1 MTRGPAALDR
11 GTRDTEGIEE
21 WSRPNS
27 NLRVA
32 VQAVVKVYKAKFNVR
47 SLAAAPCV
55 SSDAVLALIT
65 LLAVAVDRRK
75 PLQDAAS
82 QTGTSPKGFVDVTR
96 PQDAAIV
103 LKVSQ

>member
-1 MTRGPAALDR
+1 M
-11 GTRDTEGIEE
+11 
-21 WSRPNS
+21 
-27 NLRVA
+27 
-32 VQAVVKVYKAKFNVR
+32 
-47 SLAAAPCV
+47 V
-55 SSDAVLALIT
+55 SSKQQFACGRTGCREGLQSEIQCKVPCCGSLRLFDAVLALVT

>member
-1 MTRGPAALDR
+1 MYQIPD
-11 GTRDTEGIEE
+11 DTQK
-21 WSRPNS
+21 SR
-27 NLRVA
+27 
-32 VQAVVKVYKAKFNVR
+32 KVTEHQGRCLTYFQPKNMRLF
-47 SLAAAPCV
+47 
-55 SSDAVLALIT
+55 DAVLALIT